1 MYRLRSE
8 GKKILAP
15 VAALA
20 FCAACLGVALLRPA
34 LLSNY
39 DYIGGAFVA
48 EVLLLGIW
56 KYKQALLPLMLLA
69 FFWAG
74 LDLPGAQAWGTFR
87 WFFLGAAATTGLLLF
102 VGERQH
108 RLGLIHF
115 TAMGCVAMALVSGVI
130 SQYPLQSTL
139 KAVSLLLLFLYCIT
153 GARLALRG
161 REQPFISALLLGC
174 GLLTYF
180 SAISYFVFGYEFY
193 GNPNSLGAVMGVAV
207 VPPLLWG
214 ILISTGGTR
223 GRRIFELSLAF
234 LLLFSSHSRAG
245 LGAGVLSCVFLCAA
259 LRRFKLLAIG
269 GGALVLVAVAALLLA
284 PLRPSRIGRED
295 TLLGTYV
302 YKGAGDDQMM
312 ASRHKVWDET
322 VASIRQHPWF
332 GTGFGTS
339 NTGPQFT
346 LQRDSGLRSA
356 RAATREHGNS
366 YLAILEW
373 VGLLGAA
380 PFYVLVGLIFFKI
393 AKVAIAMWHSRD
405 PYSIAIPLAAVVLA
419 GCADAF
425 FEDWLF
431 AVGYYLC
438 ILVWSFAFQL
448 VDLVPA
454 ASSLPSTAEVPH
466 RVEPW
471 MERFG
476 HALPTR

>member
-1 MYRLRSE
+1 MNSE
-8 GKKILAP
+8 RKKILAP
-15 VAALA
+15 VAALIV
-20 FCAACLGVALLRPA
+20 CAMCLVVALLRPA

-39 DYIGGAFVA
+39 DYIGGAVVL
-48 EVLLLGIW
+48 EVLLLGLW
-56 KYKQALLPLMLLA
+56 KYKQAFLPLMLLA

-74 LDLPGAQAWGTFR
+74 LDLPVAQAWSTFR
-87 WFFLGAAATTGLLLF
+87 WFFLGAAALAGLLLY
-102 VGERQH
+102 VGEHQH
-108 RLGLIHF
+108 RLGLVHF
-115 TAMGCVAMALVSGVI
+115 TALACTATALVSGVI
-130 SQYPLQSTL
+130 SQYPLQATL
-139 KAVSLLLLFLYCIT
+139 KAISLLLLFLYCIT

-161 REQPFISALLLGC
+161 REQLFISGLLLGC
-174 GLLTYF
+174 GLLTYL

-193 GNPNSLGAVMGVAV
+193 GNPNSLGAVMGVAL
-207 VPPLLWG
+207 VPSLLWG
-214 ILISTGGTR
+214 ILTSTGTTR
-223 GRRIFELSLAF
+223 SRRIFEFGLAF

-245 LGAGVLSCVFLCAA
+245 IGAGVLGCVFLCGG
-259 LRRFKLLAIG
+259 LRRFRLLAFG
-269 GGALVLVAVAALLLA
+269 GGALVLVAVAALLMA
-284 PLRPSRIGRED
+284 PLHPSRIGGED
-295 TLLGTYV
+295 SLLGTYV
-302 YKGAGDDQMM
+302 YKGAANEQMM

-339 NTGPQFT
+339 DTGPQFT
-346 LQRDSGLRSA
+346 LHHDAGLRSA
-356 RAATREHGNS
+356 RASTREHGNS

-373 VGLLGAA
+373 VGLLGSV
-380 PFYVLVGLIFFKI
+380 PFYVLVALLLFTIK
-393 AKVAIAMWHSRD
+393 KVAAEMWRSRD
-405 PYSIAIPLAAVVLA
+405 PYSIAIPFATIVLA

-438 ILVWSFAFQL
+438 VFVWSIAFLL

-454 ASSLPSTAEVPH
+454 TSSMPATAASPQ